1 MTVHAPKD
9 RMLDLVISQVN
20 FGLAYAREARIAYES
35 ARREYG
41 DLARDIADKAYA
53 AAVRFAAKAPN
64 GIDLPTSKKI
74 EELETEL
81 YALWRTQEAHALA
94 IA

>member
-9 RMLDLVISQVN
+9 RMVELVTSQIN
-20 FGLAYAREARIAYES
+20 FGLAYAREARAAYES
-35 ARREYG
+35 ARTEYG

-64 GIDLPTSKKI
+64 GIDPSTSKKI

-81 YALWRTQEAHALA
+81 YALWRPQESRTLA